1 MNTKDEIIINKENNL
16 SELMLELK
24 KYFNNEELKQI
35 NLAYMSFRMTLSF
48 FPEIWNRIR
57 DDMWLHV
64 KNIQIEAEIH
74 DGMYYQNEEIE
85 LSENEKNI
93 LKTYKKHKNR
103 INLDVE
109 DWFIHMVIL
118 FTKIPIIVMRFYQL
132 IAKDVDEEKLANG
145 IKHKSFNEHIN
156 NLKNRNLMKNL
167 DKEYVK
173 IIDKYSKWYMN
184 DVKYVRDKLIQH
196 ETIPRF
202 WGSSTNSTSKEIEFS
217 LSKFRSDEL
226 FNSTIYNI
234 RDQYSKVFPN
244 IKNEINYFE
253 LLRFFETNIEKLDPS
268 DRDRIKKIRNRFG
281 RDFPDIPKS
290 FQIMSDFISS
300 VNNHFLNLL
309 NDRYN
314 KKNQL

>member
-24 KYFNNEELKQI
+24 KYFNNDELKQI
-35 NLAYMSFRMTLSF
+35 NLAYMSFSRTLSF
-48 FPEIWNRIR
+48 FPEIWDRIR
-57 DDMWLHV
+57 DDILLRV
-64 KNIQIEAEIH
+64 KNIQIEAKIH
-74 DGMYYQNEEIE
+74 DSMYYQNEEIE
-85 LSENEKNI
+85 LSEDEENI
-93 LKTYKKHKNR
+93 LKMYKKHKNR
-103 INLDVE
+103 LNLDVE

-118 FTKIPIIVMRFYQL
+118 FTKIPKIVTRFYQL
-132 IAKDVDEEKLANG
+132 IAKNEDEKKLANG

-156 NLKNRNLMKNL
+156 SKDNRKIMKKL
-167 DKEYVK
+167 DIEYVK
-173 IIDKYSKWYMN
+173 IIDKYKEWYMN

-202 WGSSTNSTSKEIEFS
+202 WGSSTRSTSNEVQFS

-234 RDQYSKVFPN
+234 RDQYSEVFPD
-244 IKNEINYFE
+244 IKDENNYFK

-268 DRDRIKKIRNRFG
+268 DMDRIKGIRNRFG

-290 FQIMSDFISS
+290 FEIMSNFISS
-300 VNNHFLNLL
+300 VNSYFLTLL
-309 NDRYN
+309 NDGSNN
-314 KKNQL
+314 KNEV